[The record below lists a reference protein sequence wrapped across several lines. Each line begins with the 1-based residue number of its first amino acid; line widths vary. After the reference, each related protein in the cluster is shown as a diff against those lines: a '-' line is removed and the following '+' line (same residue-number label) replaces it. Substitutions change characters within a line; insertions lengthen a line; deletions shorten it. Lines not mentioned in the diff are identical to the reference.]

1 MLNFFLKKISSLLL
15 ILYSFLY
22 LLLNSVIAM
31 NSEEKI
37 GSDTFI
43 TSVPCLCNLPSES
56 VLQKDPQHLEMRS
69 SKGGLV

>member
-1 MLNFFLKKISSLLL
+1 M
-15 ILYSFLY
+15 
-22 LLLNSVIAM
+22 LLNSVIAM

-69 SKGGLV
+69 SKGGLVTNFTYNFHPMIPPIKNALS